1 MFPLSEIWR
10 DHKFITTTQSHQLQT
25 ADVLAYGYAY
35 EQQSMRRLEPQ
46 YLSNAEEL
54 VEIGKAM

>member
-1 MFPLSEIWR
+1 MFPQSEIWW

-25 ADVLAYGYAY
+25 ADELAYGYAY
-35 EQQSMRRLEPQ
+35 EPQ
-46 YLSNAEEL
+46 YLSHAEEL